1 MFCSGCDRTAL
12 SDWYI
17 GQMHRFH
24 PSRPQHG
31 LHLGSTLANKAPTS
45 AQLGPTYLQLRPNL
59 APNMRNLAPS
69 WARLGATSAQVEVH
83 MASKWGTWPSC
94 VLSCATFGR
103 GLSLHAHHIS
113 SIVGS
118 SGSIYWPLQVGP
130 SWAPGIRARPC
141 CPRWAGLGPNYPPT
155 QDQVVLS
162 TCVQTCPTGPSSA
175 QVRQ

>member
-94 VLSCATFGR
+94 VLSCATLDAAWASTRITSLQLWVHPDRFTDHFKLGR
-103 GLSLHAHHIS
+103 
-113 SIVGS
+113 
-118 SGSIYWPLQVGP
+118 VGP
-130 SWAPGIRARPC
+130 RGFVQGHVAHVGLV
-141 CPRWAGLGPNYPPT
+141 LGPT
-155 QDQVVLS
+155 S
-162 TCVQTCPTGPSSA
+162 AHAGPSCVKHLRPNVPNWPEFGAS
-175 QVRQ
+175 